1 MATLVFDIETS
12 ALPLESFDEARR
24 EYLFR
29 DAEKLPDGAE
39 NIATLKVKWDPAY
52 QEKVGVATRAAQ
64 LTPEQHKT
72 LERLSKRI
80 YRYLFLSGYA
90 RLDYRMTEE
99 GQFYLLEANPNPQ
112 IALNED
118 FADSAAHSG
127 IPYDQLLQKIIT
139 VGLNYALRGT

>member
-1 MATLVFDIETS
+1 
-12 ALPLESFDEARR
+12 
-24 EYLFR
+24 
-29 DAEKLPDGAE
+29 
-39 NIATLKVKWDPAY
+39 VKWDPTY
-52 QEKVGVATRAAQ
+52 QERVGVKTRAAD

-112 IALNED
+112 IAHNED
-118 FADSAAHSG
+118 FADSAEHSG
-127 IPYDQLLQKIIT
+127 VPYDQLLQKILT
-139 VGLNYALRGT
+139 VGLNYAGKSA